1 MARKATKSSPPSLDA
16 ETLLLGRELW
26 NALDDRR
33 PTIFD
38 RRWWLDHLLEWAMSD
53 PSVKVQMFRF
63 VDVLPTLKSSESIA
77 RHLQEY
83 FEDIQSHLPLAAR
96 LALEVGD
103 ADSLLGKA
111 LAVNARNN
119 VRKMAERFIAG
130 NNAEQVYQSV
140 NRLRRQGLAFTLD
153 LLGEAVISEP
163 EAEAYQKS
171 YLDLITNLAPLAEK
185 WPENDLIDRDDSG
198 FIPRCQVSLKLSAL
212 YSQFKPIDPVRS
224 SEAVKGR
231 LRPIL
236 RAAREHE
243 AYVHVDM
250 EQSSYKG
257 LTQQIFREVL
267 MEDEFRD
274 WSDVGIVIQAY
285 LADAESDLLQFREWV
300 GERGTPISIR
310 LVKGAYW
317 DYETI
322 HAEYRGWK
330 APVFRQKWQSDA
342 NFEQL
347 TRKLFEERIWLR
359 PQIASHNLR
368 SLAHAVTCAK
378 QMDVPKQ
385 AWEIQML
392 FGMAE
397 EQASLFSERG
407 HRVRIYTPFGELLPG
422 MAYLVRRLLEN
433 TSNDSFLKHAYDRDL
448 PIEELLRNPEEVGT
462 RIDAERKAAPVTIET
477 AVTAPLP
484 EFVNESPTDF
494 SVPENREAM
503 QVALDDVESQFG
515 AEYPLVINGKAVDTR
530 ARITSKNPS
539 HKKQVVGASAAAG
552 TDHAEQAIEAAQ
564 RAWRQW
570 SRTPATQR
578 ADYLEVIAAEMRN
591 QKFEL
596 AAWQVHE
603 CGKSWAEADGD
614 VAEAIDFCMYYAHLM
629 RELDAPLACDAPG
642 EENAYLYRP
651 VGVCVVIAP
660 WNFPLAILCG
670 MTVAALVTG
679 NTVVMKPAEQSIVI
693 AAKFME
699 ILRDAGIPDGVV
711 NYLPGVGEEVGPALV
726 SHPDVNIIAFT
737 GSRAV
742 GLAINKLAAE
752 TDSRQQGVKRV
763 IAEMGGKN
771 PIIVDE
777 DADLDKAV
785 VGVIS
790 SAFGYSGQKCS
801 ACSRVIVH
809 SGVYEAFLA
818 RLKPAVEALIVGPAA
833 DPGTILGPV
842 IDEQAQKRINDFIAL
857 GTEEHRVIASIDI
870 KALAKEGF
878 YVAPHVFA
886 DVPPDARIAQQEI
899 FGPVLCV
906 IPAKNFDEAID
917 FANQTD
923 YALTAGVYSRSPKN
937 LDIARRELQAGN
949 LYLNRPI
956 TGALVQR
963 QPFGGFKMS
972 GVGSKAGGRDYL
984 LQFLIPVNV
993 TENTLRRGFAPPVK
1007 GKKKSSQNSLEF

>member
-1 MARKATKSSPPSLDA
+1 
-16 ETLLLGRELW
+16 
-26 NALDDRR
+26 
-33 PTIFD
+33 
-38 RRWWLDHLLEWAMSD
+38 MSD
-53 PSVKVQMFRF
+53 PTVKVQMFRF

-83 FEDIQSHLPLAAR
+83 FEDVQSHLPLAAR

-130 NNAEQVYQSV
+130 NSADEVYQSV
-140 NRLRRQGLAFTLD
+140 NRLRRAGLAFTLD

-163 EAEAYQKS
+163 EAEAYQKK
-171 YLDLITNLAPLAEK
+171 YLDLITTLAPQTEK
-185 WPENDLIDRDDSG
+185 WPENDHLDRDESG
-198 FIPRCQVSLKLSAL
+198 FLPRCQVSLKLSAL

-224 SEAVKGR
+224 SNAVKAR

-236 RAAREHE
+236 QAARDND

-250 EQSSYKG
+250 EQASYKG

-267 MEDEFRD
+267 MEDAFRD

-285 LADAESDLLQFREWV
+285 LADAEADLLAFREWV
-300 GERGTPISIR
+300 AERGTPISIR

-322 HAEYRGWK
+322 HAQYRGWK
-330 APVFRQKWQSDA
+330 VPVFEQKWQTDA
-342 NFEQL
+342 NFEKL
-347 TRKLFEERIWLR
+347 TRKLFEERAWLR

-378 QMDVPKQ
+378 QLGVPKD

-392 FGMAE
+392 YGMAE
-397 EQASLFSERG
+397 GQAALFAERG
-407 HRVRIYTPFGELLPG
+407 HRVRIYTPFGEILPG

-448 PIEELLRNPEEVGT
+448 PVDELLRNPEEVGI
-462 RIDAERKAAPVTIET
+462 RIDAERKVAAVTVET
-477 AVTAPLP
+477 APMPV
-484 EFVNESPTDF
+484 FVNEPPTDF

-503 QVALDDVESQFG
+503 QAAVEDVADQLGND
-515 AEYPLVINGKAVDTR
+515 YPLVINGKAVDTR

-539 HKKQVVGASAAAG
+539 HKKQVIGTSASASP
-552 TDHAEQAIEAAQ
+552 DHADQAVQAAR

-578 ADYLEVIAAEMRN
+578 ADSLEVIAAEMRN
-591 QKFEL
+591 QRLTL
-596 AAWQVHE
+596 AAWEVHE

-629 RELDAPLACDAPG
+629 RELDSPLPCDVPG

-651 VGVCVVIAP
+651 RGVCVVIAP

-670 MTVAALVTG
+670 MTVAALVSG

-726 SHPDVNIIAFT
+726 SHPEVDIVAFT

-742 GLAINKLAAE
+742 GLSINKLAAD
-752 TDSRQQGVKRV
+752 TDPRQQGVKRV

-771 PIIVDE
+771 AILVDE
-777 DADLDKAV
+777 DADLDEAV
-785 VGVIS
+785 VGVIQ

-809 SGVYEAFLA
+809 SGVYEAFLK
-818 RLKPAVEALIVGPAA
+818 RLQPAVEALIVGPAE
-833 DPGTILGPV
+833 DPGTVLGPV

-857 GTEEHRVIASIDI
+857 GTEEHRVIVSIDI
-870 KALAKEGF
+870 KALAKEGYF
-878 YVAPHVFA
+878 AAPHVFA
-886 DVPPDARIAQQEI
+886 DVPHDSRIAQQEI
-899 FGPVLCV
+899 FGPVLC
-906 IPAKNFDEAID
+906 IIKAKDFDEAVD

-937 LDIARRELQAGN
+937 LDIARQELQAGN

-993 TENTLRRGFAPPVK
+993 TENTLRRGFAPPAK
-1007 GKKKSSQNSLEF
+1007 GKKLA

>member
-1 MARKATKSSPPSLDA
+1 VARKATKSSPSSLDA
-16 ETLLLGRELW
+16 ETLQLGRELW

-163 EAEAYQKS
+163 EAEAYQKA
-171 YLDLITNLAPLAEK
+171 YLDLITNLAPRAEK
-185 WPENDLIDRDDSG
+185 WPENDLIDRDESG

-224 SEAVKGR
+224 SEAVKAR

-236 RAAREHE
+236 LAAREHE

-267 MEDEFRD
+267 LEDEFRD

-285 LADAESDLLQFREWV
+285 LTDAEADLLLFREWA

-322 HAEYRGWK
+322 HAEYQGWK

-342 NFEQL
+342 NFEKL
-347 TRKLFEERIWLR
+347 TRKLFEERTWLR

-368 SLAHAVTCAK
+368 SLTHAVTCAK

-448 PIEELLRNPEEVGT
+448 SIEELLRNPEEVGA

-477 AVTAPLP
+477 AVTAPMP
-484 EFVNESPTDF
+484 EFVNEPPTDF

-503 QVALDDVESQFG
+503 QVAIDDVESQLG

-539 HKKQVVGASAAAG
+539 HKKQAVGTSASAG
-552 TDHAEQAIEAAQ
+552 VDHAEQAIEAAQ

-591 QKFEL
+591 QKYQL
-596 AAWQVHE
+596 AAWEVHE

-629 RELDAPLACDAPG
+629 RELDSPLACDSPG

-726 SHPDVNIIAFT
+726 SHPDVNVIAFT

-742 GLAINKLAAE
+742 GLSINKLAAD

-771 PIIVDE
+771 AIIVDE
-777 DADLDKAV
+777 DADLDEAV

-818 RLKPAVEALIVGPAA
+818 RLKPAVDALIVGPAA

-857 GTEEHRVIASIDI
+857 GTEEHRVITSIDI

-886 DVPPDARIAQQEI
+886 DVPPEARIAQQEI

-906 IPAKNFDEAID
+906 IPAKDFDEAID

-993 TENTLRRGFAPPVK
+993 TENTLRRGFAPPTK
-1007 GKKKSSQNSLEF
+1007 EKKKK

>member
-1 MARKATKSSPPSLDA
+1 MARKATKSAPPSLDE
-16 ETLLLGRELW
+16 ETLQLGRELW

-83 FEDIQSHLPLAAR
+83 FEDVRSHLPLAAR

-130 NNAEQVYQSV
+130 SDSDQVYQSV

-163 EAEAYQKS
+163 EAEAYQRA
-171 YLDLITNLAPLAEK
+171 YLDLINNLSPLVEK

-198 FIPRCQVSLKLSAL
+198 YIPRCQMSLKLSAL

-224 SEAVKGR
+224 SEAVKAR

-236 RAAREHE
+236 MAARENE

-285 LADAESDLLQFREWV
+285 LEDAEADLLKFREWV
-300 GERGTPISIR
+300 DQRGTPISIR

-322 HAEYRGWK
+322 HAEYRGWR
-330 APVFRQKWQSDA
+330 APVFRQKWKSDA
-342 NFEQL
+342 NFEKL
-347 TRKLFEERIWLR
+347 TRKLFEERNWLR

-378 QMDVPKQ
+378 QLDVPRD

-392 FGMAE
+392 YGMAE
-397 EQASLFSERG
+397 EQAALFSERG
-407 HRVRIYTPFGELLPG
+407 HRVRIYTPFGDLLPG

-448 PIEELLRNPEEVGT
+448 PIDELLQNPEEVGA
-462 RIDAERKAAPVTIET
+462 RMDAERKAAPMTSIE
-477 AVTAPLP
+477 TAPLP
-484 EFVNESPTDF
+484 EFTNEPPTDF
-494 SVPENREAM
+494 SISENREAM
-503 QVALDDVESQFG
+503 QVALDDVASQLG
-515 AEYPLVINGKAVDTR
+515 ADYPLVINGKAVDTR

-539 HKKQVVGASAAAG
+539 HKKQVIGTSASAG
-552 TDHAEQAIEAAQ
+552 VDHADQAIEAAQ

-596 AAWQVHE
+596 AAWEVHE

-629 RELDAPLACDAPG
+629 RELDSPLECDAPG
-642 EENAYLYRP
+642 EENSYLYRP
-651 VGVCVVIAP
+651 RGVCAVIAP

-679 NTVVMKPAEQSIVI
+679 NTVVMKPSEQSIVV

-726 SHPDVNIIAFT
+726 SHPDVDVIAFT
-737 GSRAV
+737 GSQAV
-742 GLAINKLAAE
+742 GLSINQLAAQ
-752 TDSRQQGVKRV
+752 TDPRQQGVKRV

-771 PIIVDE
+771 AIIIDE
-777 DADLDKAV
+777 DADLDEAV
-785 VGVIS
+785 VGVLH

-801 ACSRVIVH
+801 ACSRVVVH
-809 SGVYEAFLA
+809 QSVYETFLA
-818 RLKPAVEALIVGPAA
+818 RLQPAVEALIVGPAE
-833 DPGTILGPV
+833 DPGTVLGPV
-842 IDEQAQKRINDFIAL
+842 IDEESQKRINDYIAL
-857 GTEEHRVIASIDI
+857 GTEEHRVVVSIDI
-870 KALAKEGF
+870 KNLAKEGYF
-878 YVAPHVFA
+878 VAPHVFA
-886 DVPPDARIAQQEI
+886 DVPPEARLAQQEI

-906 IPAKNFDEAID
+906 IPAKDFDEAVDI
-917 FANQTD
+917 ANQSD

-937 LDIARRELQAGN
+937 LEIARQELQAGN

-993 TENTLRRGFAPPVK
+993 TENTLRRGFAPPAK
-1007 GKKKSSQNSLEF
+1007 SGKKKA

>member
-1 MARKATKSSPPSLDA
+1 VARKAAKSASPSLD
-16 ETLLLGRELW
+16 EEILRLGKELW
-26 NALDDRR
+26 AELDDRR

-38 RRWWLDHLLEWAMSD
+38 RRWWLDHLLEWAMQD

-83 FEDIQSHLPLAAR
+83 FDEVNAQLPMAAR
-96 LALEVGD
+96 LALEV
-103 ADSLLGKA
+103 ADPNSLLGKA
-111 LAVNARNN
+111 LAVNARNR
-119 VRKMAERFIAG
+119 VRQMAERFIAG
-130 NNAEQVYQSV
+130 TTPEEVYRSA

-163 EAEAYQKS
+163 EAEAYQQQ
-171 YLDLITNLAPLAEK
+171 YLELIRTLAPQVEK
-185 WPENDLIDRDDSG
+185 WPDNDVLDRDESG
-198 FIPRCQVSLKLSAL
+198 FLPRCQVSLKLSAL
-212 YSQFKPIDPVRS
+212 YSQFKPIDPIRT
-224 SEAVKGR
+224 SEAVKAR

-236 RAAREHE
+236 LAAREND
-243 AYVHVDM
+243 AYVHIDM
-250 EQSSYKG
+250 EQSSYKD

-274 WSDVGIVIQAY
+274 WSDCGIVIQAY
-285 LADAESDLLQFREWV
+285 LQDSEADLLKFREWV
-300 GERGTPISIR
+300 DERETPISIR

-322 HAEYRGWK
+322 QAGYHGWK
-330 APVFRQKWQSDA
+330 APVYAEKWQTDA
-342 NFEQL
+342 NYEKL
-347 TRKLFEERIWLR
+347 TRKLLDEREWLR

-368 SLAHAVTCAK
+368 SLAHAATYAK
-378 QMDVPKQ
+378 HKEIPNS

-392 FGMAE
+392 YGMAE
-397 EQASLFSERG
+397 EQAASFAERNY
-407 HRVRIYTPFGELLPG
+407 RVRIYTPFGQLLPG

-448 PIEELLRNPEEVGT
+448 PIDELLRNPEDVGL
-462 RIDAERKAAPVTIET
+462 RITAERKAASVTDET
-477 AVTAPLP
+477 MTAPLP
-484 EFVNESPTDF
+484 AFQNEPPTDF
-494 SVPENREAM
+494 SIAENRELM
-503 QVALDDVESQFG
+503 QAALDAVAEELG
-515 AEYPLVINGKAVDTR
+515 GEYPLVIGGKAVDTR

-539 HKKQVVGASAAAG
+539 HKKQIVGTSAAASA
-552 TDHAEQAIEAAQ
+552 DHADQAVQAAR

-591 QKFEL
+591 QKHDL
-596 AAWQVHE
+596 AAWEVYE

-629 RELDAPLACDAPG
+629 RELDSPLPTDVPG
-642 EENAYLYRP
+642 EENAYFYRP
-651 VGVCVVIAP
+651 RGVCVVIAP

-670 MTVAALVTG
+670 MTVAALVSG
-679 NTVVMKPAEQSIVI
+679 NTVVMKPAEQSVVV

-711 NYLPGVGEEVGPALV
+711 NYLPGIGEEVGPALV
-726 SHPDVNIIAFT
+726 SHPEVDIVAFT
-737 GSRAV
+737 GSQKV

-752 TDSRQQGVKRV
+752 TDPKQQQGVRRV

-771 PIIVDE
+771 AIIVDE
-777 DADLDKAV
+777 DADLDEAV
-785 VGVIS
+785 TGILQ

-809 SGVYEAFLA
+809 GTVYDAFLE
-818 RLKPAVEALIVGPAA
+818 RLRPAVEALVAGPAE
-833 DPGTILGPV
+833 DPGTVIGPV
-842 IDEQAQKRINDFIAL
+842 IDEEAYKRVNDFVAL
-857 GTEEHRVIASIDI
+857 GLEEHRLIANSDV
-870 KALAKEGF
+870 KTLAKEGF
-878 YVAPHVFA
+878 FVAPHVFA
-886 DVPPDARIAQQEI
+886 DVPADARIAVQEI

-906 IPAKNFDEAID
+906 IRAKNFDEAID

-937 LDIARRELQAGN
+937 LDIAKRELEAGN

-972 GVGSKAGGRDYL
+972 GIGSKAGGRDYL
-984 LQFLIPVNV
+984 LQFLIPVNI
-993 TENTLRRGFAPPVK
+993 TENTLRRGFAPPAK
-1007 GKKKSSQNSLEF
+1007 GKKKA

>member
-1 MARKATKSSPPSLDA
+1 M
-16 ETLLLGRELW
+16 GRELW
-26 NALDDRR
+26 TALDDRR

-53 PSVKVQMFRF
+53 PTVKVQMFRF

-83 FEDIQSHLPLAAR
+83 FEDVQSHLPLAAR

-130 NNAEQVYQSV
+130 SNADEVYQSV
-140 NRLRRQGLAFTLD
+140 NRLRRAGLAFTLD

-163 EAEAYQKS
+163 EAEAYQKQ
-171 YLDLITNLAPLAEK
+171 YLDLITTLAPQTEK
-185 WPENDLIDRDDSG
+185 WPENDHLDRDESG
-198 FIPRCQVSLKLSAL
+198 FLPRCQVSLKLSAL

-224 SEAVKGR
+224 SNAVKAR

-236 RAAREHE
+236 QAARDND

-250 EQSSYKG
+250 EQASYKG

-285 LADAESDLLQFREWV
+285 LADAEADLLAFREWV
-300 GERGTPISIR
+300 AERGTPISIR

-322 HAEYRGWK
+322 HAGSRGWK
-330 APVFRQKWQSDA
+330 TPVFQQKWQTDA
-342 NFEQL
+342 NFEKL
-347 TRKLFEERIWLR
+347 TRMLFEERTWLR

-378 QMDVPKQ
+378 QLGVPKD

-392 FGMAE
+392 YGMAE
-397 EQASLFSERG
+397 GQAALFAERG
-407 HRVRIYTPFGELLPG
+407 HRVRIYTPFGEMLPG

-448 PIEELLRNPEEVGT
+448 PIDELLQNPEEVGT
-462 RIDAERKAAPVTIET
+462 RIDAERKAAPVTVET
-477 AVTAPLP
+477 SVTTPLP
-484 EFVNESPTDF
+484 EFVNEPSTDF

-503 QVALDDVESQFG
+503 QAAVEDVAEQLGND
-515 AEYPLVINGKAVDTR
+515 YPLVINGKAVDTR

-539 HKKQVVGASAAAG
+539 HKKQVIGTSASASP
-552 TDHAEQAIEAAQ
+552 DHADQAVQAAR

-591 QKFEL
+591 QRLTL
-596 AAWQVHE
+596 AAWEVHE

-629 RELDAPLACDAPG
+629 RELDSPLPCDVPG

-651 VGVCVVIAP
+651 RGVCVVIAP

-670 MTVAALVTG
+670 MTVAALVSG

-726 SHPDVNIIAFT
+726 SHPEVDIIAFT
-737 GSRAV
+737 GSRPV
-742 GLAINKLAAE
+742 GLSINKLAAE
-752 TDSRQQGVKRV
+752 TDPRQQGVKQV

-771 PIIVDE
+771 AIIVDE
-777 DADLDKAV
+777 DADLDEAV
-785 VGVIS
+785 VGVIQ

-809 SGVYEAFLA
+809 SSVYEAFLK
-818 RLKPAVEALIVGPAA
+818 RLQPAVEALIVGPAE
-833 DPGTILGPV
+833 DPGTVLGPV
-842 IDEQAQKRINDFIAL
+842 IDEQAQKRINDYIAL
-857 GTEEHRVIASIDI
+857 GIEEHRVIASIDI
-870 KALAKEGF
+870 KSLAKEGYF
-878 YVAPHVFA
+878 AAPHVFA
-886 DVPPDARIAQQEI
+886 DVPHDARIAQQEI
-899 FGPVLCV
+899 FGPVLC
-906 IPAKNFDEAID
+906 IIKAKDFDEAID

-937 LDIARRELQAGN
+937 LDIARQELQAGN

-972 GVGSKAGGRDYL
+972 GIGSKAGGRDYL

-993 TENTLRRGFAPPVK
+993 TENTLRRGFAPPAK
-1007 GKKKSSQNSLEF
+1007 GKKA

>member
-1 MARKATKSSPPSLDA
+1 MARKATKTSPPSLDA
-16 ETLLLGRELW
+16 ETLQLGRELW
-26 NALDDRR
+26 KALDDRR

-53 PSVKVQMFRF
+53 PTVKVQMFRF

-83 FEDIQSHLPLAAR
+83 FEDVQSHLPLAAR

-130 NNAEQVYQSV
+130 SNAEQVYQSV
-140 NRLRRQGLAFTLD
+140 NRLRRAGLAFTLD

-163 EAEAYQKS
+163 EAEAYQKQ
-171 YLDLITNLAPLAEK
+171 YLDLITTLAPQADK
-185 WPENDLIDRDDSG
+185 WPENDLIDRDESG
-198 FIPRCQVSLKLSAL
+198 FLPRCQVSLKLSAL

-224 SEAVKGR
+224 ANAVKAR

-236 RAAREHE
+236 QAARDHD

-250 EQSSYKG
+250 EQASYKG

-267 MEDEFRD
+267 MEDAFRD

-285 LADAESDLLQFREWV
+285 LADAEADLLAFREWV
-300 GERGTPISIR
+300 AERGTPISIR

-322 HAEYRGWK
+322 HAGYRGWK
-330 APVFRQKWQSDA
+330 VPVFQQKWQSDA
-342 NFEQL
+342 NFEKL
-347 TRKLFEERIWLR
+347 TRKLLEERAWLR

-368 SLAHAVTCAK
+368 SLAHAVTSAK
-378 QMDVPKQ
+378 QLGVPKD

-392 FGMAE
+392 YGMAE
-397 EQASLFSERG
+397 GQAALFAERG
-407 HRVRIYTPFGELLPG
+407 HRVRIYTPFGEMLPG

-448 PIEELLRNPEEVGT
+448 PVDELLQNPEEVGT
-462 RIDAERKAAPVTIET
+462 RIDAERKVAAVTVET
-477 AVTAPLP
+477 ALMP
-484 EFVNESPTDF
+484 EFVNEPPTDF
-494 SVPENREAM
+494 SVAESREAM
-503 QVALDDVESQFG
+503 QQAIDDVADQLG
-515 AEYPLVINGKAVDTR
+515 NDYPLVINGKAVDTR

-539 HKKQVVGASAAAG
+539 HKKQVIGTSASASV
-552 TDHAEQAIEAAQ
+552 DHADQAVQAAR

-570 SRTPATQR
+570 SRTPASQR
-578 ADYLEVIAAEMRN
+578 ADSLEVVAAEMRN
-591 QKFEL
+591 QRLTL
-596 AAWQVHE
+596 AAWEVHE
-603 CGKSWAEADGD
+603 CGKSWTEADGD

-629 RELDAPLACDAPG
+629 RELDTPLPCDVPG

-651 VGVCVVIAP
+651 RGVCVVIAP

-670 MTVAALVTG
+670 MTVAALVSG

-693 AAKFME
+693 ASKFME

-726 SHPDVNIIAFT
+726 SHPEVDVIAFT

-742 GLAINKLAAE
+742 GLSINKLAAE

-771 PIIVDE
+771 AIIVDE
-777 DADLDKAV
+777 DADLDEAV
-785 VGVIS
+785 VGVIQ

-809 SGVYEAFLA
+809 SAVYEAFLK
-818 RLKPAVEALIVGPAA
+818 RLQPAVEALVVGPAE
-833 DPGTILGPV
+833 DPGTVLGPV
-842 IDEQAQKRINDFIAL
+842 IDEQAQKRIHDYIAM
-857 GTEEHRVIASIDI
+857 GTEEHRVIVSIDI
-870 KALAKEGF
+870 KALAKEGYF
-878 YVAPHVFA
+878 AAPHVFA
-886 DVPPDARIAQQEI
+886 DVPHDARIAQQEI
-899 FGPVLCV
+899 FGPVLC
-906 IPAKNFDEAID
+906 IIKAKDFDEAID

-937 LDIARRELQAGN
+937 LDIARQELQAGN

-993 TENTLRRGFAPPVK
+993 TENTLRRGFAPPAK
-1007 GKKKSSQNSLEF
+1007 GKKKAK

>member
-1 MARKATKSSPPSLDA
+1 MARKATKSLPPSLDA
-16 ETLLLGRELW
+16 ETLQLGRELW
-26 NALDDRR
+26 TALDDRR

-53 PSVKVQMFRF
+53 PTVKVQMFRF

-83 FEDIQSHLPLAAR
+83 FEDVQSHLPLAAR
-96 LALEVGD
+96 LALEVAD
-103 ADSLLGKA
+103 PDSLLGKA

-140 NRLRRQGLAFTLD
+140 NRLRRAGLAFTLD

-163 EAEAYQKS
+163 EAEAYQKQ
-171 YLDLITNLAPLAEK
+171 YLDLITTLAPQTEK
-185 WPENDLIDRDDSG
+185 WPENDHLDRDESG
-198 FIPRCQVSLKLSAL
+198 FLPRCQVSLKLSAL

-224 SEAVKGR
+224 SNAVKAR

-236 RAAREHE
+236 QAAREND

-285 LADAESDLLQFREWV
+285 LADAEADLLAFREWV
-300 GERGTPISIR
+300 AERGTPISIR

-322 HAEYRGWK
+322 HAGYRGWK
-330 APVFRQKWQSDA
+330 VPVFQQKWQSDA
-342 NFEQL
+342 SFEKL
-347 TRKLFEERIWLR
+347 TRKLFEERAWLR

-378 QMDVPKQ
+378 QLGVPKDG
-385 AWEIQML
+385 WEIQML
-392 FGMAE
+392 YGMAE
-397 EQASLFSERG
+397 GQAALFAERG
-407 HRVRIYTPFGELLPG
+407 HRVRIYTPFGEMLPG

-448 PIEELLRNPEEVGT
+448 PIDELLRNPEEVGT
-462 RIDAERKAAPVTIET
+462 RIDAERKAAPVTVET
-477 AVTAPLP
+477 AMTAPLP
-484 EFVNESPTDF
+484 GFANEPPTDF

-503 QVALDDVESQFG
+503 QAAVEEVAEQLGND
-515 AEYPLVINGKAVDTR
+515 YPLVINGKAVDTR

-539 HKKQVVGASAAAG
+539 HKKQVIGTSASASP
-552 TDHAEQAIEAAQ
+552 DHADQAVQAAR

-591 QKFEL
+591 QRLTL
-596 AAWQVHE
+596 AAWEVHE
-603 CGKSWAEADGD
+603 CGKSWAEADSD

-629 RELDAPLACDAPG
+629 RELDSPLPCDVPG

-651 VGVCVVIAP
+651 RGVCVVIAP

-670 MTVAALVTG
+670 MTVAALVSG

-726 SHPDVNIIAFT
+726 SHSEVDIVAFT

-742 GLAINKLAAE
+742 GLSINKLAAE
-752 TDSRQQGVKRV
+752 TDPRQQGVKRV

-771 PIIVDE
+771 AIIVDE
-777 DADLDKAV
+777 DADLDEAV
-785 VGVIS
+785 VGVIQ

-809 SGVYEAFLA
+809 ASVYEAFLN
-818 RLKPAVEALIVGPAA
+818 RLQPAVEALIVGPAE
-833 DPGTILGPV
+833 DPGTVLGPV
-842 IDEQAQKRINDFIAL
+842 IDEQAQKRINDYIAM
-857 GTEEHRVIASIDI
+857 GTEEHRLIASIDI
-870 KALAKEGF
+870 KALAKEGYF
-878 YVAPHVFA
+878 AAPHVFA
-886 DVPPDARIAQQEI
+886 DVPHDSRIAQQEI
-899 FGPVLCV
+899 FGPVLC
-906 IPAKNFDEAID
+906 IIKAKDFDEAID

-937 LDIARRELQAGN
+937 LDSARQELQAGN

-972 GVGSKAGGRDYL
+972 GIGSKAGGRDYL

-993 TENTLRRGFAPPVK
+993 TENTLRRGFAPPAK
-1007 GKKKSSQNSLEF
+1007 GKKKA

>member
-1 MARKATKSSPPSLDA
+1 VARKATKSAPPSLDE
-16 ETLLLGRELW
+16 ETLQLGRELW
-26 NALDDRR
+26 NALEDRR

-38 RRWWLDHLLEWAMSD
+38 RRWWLDHLLEWAISD

-83 FEDIQSHLPLAAR
+83 FDDVQSHLPLAAR
-96 LALEVGD
+96 LALEVVD

-130 NNAEQVYQSV
+130 SDSDQVYQSV

-163 EAEAYQKS
+163 EAEAYQRA
-171 YLDLITNLAPLAEK
+171 YLDLLTNLSPMADK

-224 SEAVKGR
+224 SEAVKAR

-236 RAAREHE
+236 LAARENE
-243 AYVHVDM
+243 AYVHIDM

-267 MEDEFRD
+267 LEDEFRD

-285 LADAESDLLQFREWV
+285 LEDAEADLLKFREWV
-300 GERGTPISIR
+300 DERGTPISIR

-322 HAEYRGWK
+322 HAEYRGWQ
-330 APVFRQKWQSDA
+330 APVFRQKWKSDA
-342 NFEQL
+342 NFEKL
-347 TRKLFEERIWLR
+347 TRKLFEERNWLR

-378 QMDVPKQ
+378 QLDIPKD

-392 FGMAE
+392 YGMAE
-397 EQASLFSERG
+397 EQASLFAERG
-407 HRVRIYTPFGELLPG
+407 HRVRIYTPFGDLLPG

-448 PIEELLRNPEEVGT
+448 PIDELLRNPEEVGA
-462 RIDAERKAAPVTIET
+462 RMDAERKAAPMTSIET
-477 AVTAPLP
+477 SPLP
-484 EFVNESPTDF
+484 SFTNEPPTDF
-494 SVPENREAM
+494 SIPENREAM
-503 QVALDDVESQFG
+503 QLAIDDVESQLG
-515 AEYPLVINGKAVDTR
+515 ADYPLVINGKAVDTR

-539 HKKQVVGASAAAG
+539 HKKQVIGTSASAG
-552 TDHAEQAIEAAQ
+552 VDHADQAIEAAQ

-596 AAWQVHE
+596 AAWEVHE

-629 RELDAPLACDAPG
+629 RELDTPLECDAPG
-642 EENAYLYRP
+642 EENSYLYRP
-651 VGVCVVIAP
+651 RGVCAVIAP

-679 NTVVMKPAEQSIVI
+679 NTVVMKPSEQSIVV

-726 SHPDVNIIAFT
+726 AHPDVDVIAFT
-737 GSRAV
+737 GSQAV
-742 GLAINKLAAE
+742 GLSINQLAAQ
-752 TDSRQQGVKRV
+752 TDPRQQGVKRV

-771 PIIVDE
+771 AIIVDE
-777 DADLDKAV
+777 DADLDEAV
-785 VGVIS
+785 VGILH

-801 ACSRVIVH
+801 ACSRVVVH
-809 SGVYEAFLA
+809 QSVYEAFLA
-818 RLKPAVEALIVGPAA
+818 RLQFAVEALIVGPAE
-833 DPGTILGPV
+833 DPGTVLGPV
-842 IDEQAQKRINDFIAL
+842 IDEEAQKRINDYIAL
-857 GTEEHRVIASIDI
+857 GTEEHRVVVSIDI
-870 KALAKEGF
+870 KALAKEGYF
-878 YVAPHVFA
+878 VAPHVFA
-886 DVPPDARIAQQEI
+886 DVPPESRLAQQEI

-906 IPAKNFDEAID
+906 IPAKDFDEAVDI
-917 FANQTD
+917 ANQSD
-923 YALTAGVYSRSPKN
+923 YALTAGVYSRSPRN
-937 LDIARRELQAGN
+937 LEIARQELQAGN

-993 TENTLRRGFAPPVK
+993 TENTLRRGFAPPTK
-1007 GKKKSSQNSLEF
+1007 SGKKNA

>member
-1 MARKATKSSPPSLDA
+1 MARKATKSAPPSLDE
-16 ETLLLGRELW
+16 ETLQLGRELW
-26 NALDDRR
+26 NALEDRR

-38 RRWWLDHLLEWAMSD
+38 RRWWLDHLLEWAISD

-83 FEDIQSHLPLAAR
+83 FDDVQSHLPLAAR
-96 LALEVGD
+96 LALEVVD

-130 NNAEQVYQSV
+130 SDSDQVYQSV

-163 EAEAYQKS
+163 EAEAYQRA
-171 YLDLITNLAPLAEK
+171 YLDLLTNLSPMADK

-224 SEAVKGR
+224 SEAVKAR

-236 RAAREHE
+236 LAARENE
-243 AYVHVDM
+243 AYVHIDM

-267 MEDEFRD
+267 LEDEFRD

-285 LADAESDLLQFREWV
+285 LEDAEADLLKFREWV
-300 GERGTPISIR
+300 DERGTPISIR

-322 HAEYRGWK
+322 HAEYRGWQ
-330 APVFRQKWQSDA
+330 APVFRQKWKSDA
-342 NFEQL
+342 NFEKL
-347 TRKLFEERIWLR
+347 TRKLFEERNWLR

-378 QMDVPKQ
+378 QLDIPKD

-392 FGMAE
+392 YGMAE
-397 EQASLFSERG
+397 EQASLFAERG
-407 HRVRIYTPFGELLPG
+407 HRVRIYTPFGDLLPG

-448 PIEELLRNPEEVGT
+448 PIDELLRNPEEVGA
-462 RIDAERKAAPVTIET
+462 RMDAERKAAPMTSIET
-477 AVTAPLP
+477 SPLP
-484 EFVNESPTDF
+484 SFTNEPPTDF
-494 SVPENREAM
+494 SIPENREAM
-503 QVALDDVESQFG
+503 QLAIDDVESQLG
-515 AEYPLVINGKAVDTR
+515 ADYPLVINGKAVDTR

-539 HKKQVVGASAAAG
+539 HKKQVIGTSASAG
-552 TDHAEQAIEAAQ
+552 VDHADQAIEAAQ

-596 AAWQVHE
+596 AAWEVHE

-629 RELDAPLACDAPG
+629 RELDTPLECDAPG
-642 EENAYLYRP
+642 EENSYLYRP
-651 VGVCVVIAP
+651 RGVCAVIAP

-679 NTVVMKPAEQSIVI
+679 NTVVMKPSEQSIVV

-726 SHPDVNIIAFT
+726 AHPDVDVIAFT
-737 GSRAV
+737 GSQAV
-742 GLAINKLAAE
+742 GLSINQLAAQ
-752 TDSRQQGVKRV
+752 TDPRQQGVKRV

-771 PIIVDE
+771 AIIVDE
-777 DADLDKAV
+777 DADLDEAV
-785 VGVIS
+785 VGILH

-801 ACSRVIVH
+801 ACSRVVVH
-809 SGVYEAFLA
+809 QSVYEAFLA
-818 RLKPAVEALIVGPAA
+818 RLQFAVEALIVGPAE
-833 DPGTILGPV
+833 DPGTVLGPV
-842 IDEQAQKRINDFIAL
+842 IDEEAQKRINDYIAL
-857 GTEEHRVIASIDI
+857 GTEEHRVVVSIDI
-870 KALAKEGF
+870 KALAKEGYF
-878 YVAPHVFA
+878 VAPHVFA
-886 DVPPDARIAQQEI
+886 DVPPESRLAQQEI

-906 IPAKNFDEAID
+906 IPAKDFDEAVDI
-917 FANQTD
+917 ANQSD
-923 YALTAGVYSRSPKN
+923 YALTAGVYSRSPRN
-937 LDIARRELQAGN
+937 LEIARQELQAGN

-993 TENTLRRGFAPPVK
+993 TENTLRRGFAPPTK
-1007 GKKKSSQNSLEF
+1007 SGKKNA

>member
-1 MARKATKSSPPSLDA
+1 MARKATKSAPPSLDE
-16 ETLLLGRELW
+16 ETLQLGRELW
-26 NALDDRR
+26 NALEDRR

-38 RRWWLDHLLEWAMSD
+38 RRWWLDHLLEWAISD

-83 FEDIQSHLPLAAR
+83 FDDVQSHLPLAAR
-96 LALEVGD
+96 LALEVVD

-130 NNAEQVYQSV
+130 SEPDQVYQSV

-163 EAEAYQKS
+163 EAEAYQRA
-171 YLDLITNLAPLAEK
+171 YLDLLANLSPMADK

-224 SEAVKGR
+224 SEAVKAR

-236 RAAREHE
+236 QAARENE
-243 AYVHVDM
+243 AYVHIDM

-267 MEDEFRD
+267 LEDEFRD

-285 LADAESDLLQFREWV
+285 LEDSESDLLKFREWV
-300 GERGTPISIR
+300 DERGTPISIR

-322 HAEYRGWK
+322 HAEYRGWQ
-330 APVFRQKWQSDA
+330 APVFRQKWKSDA
-342 NFEQL
+342 NFEKL
-347 TRKLFEERIWLR
+347 TRKLFEERNWLR

-378 QMDVPKQ
+378 QLDIPKD

-392 FGMAE
+392 YGMAE
-397 EQASLFSERG
+397 EQASLFAERG
-407 HRVRIYTPFGELLPG
+407 HRVRIYTPFGDLLPG

-448 PIEELLRNPEEVGT
+448 PIDELLRNPEEVGA
-462 RIDAERKAAPVTIET
+462 RMDAERKDAPMTSIE
-477 AVTAPLP
+477 TAPLP
-484 EFVNESPTDF
+484 AFTNEPPTDF
-494 SVPENREAM
+494 SIPENREAM
-503 QVALDDVESQFG
+503 QLAIDDVESQLG
-515 AEYPLVINGKAVDTR
+515 ADYPLVINGKAVDTR

-539 HKKQVVGASAAAG
+539 HKKQVIGTSASAG
-552 TDHAEQAIEAAQ
+552 VDHADQAIEAAQ

-596 AAWQVHE
+596 AAWEVHE

-614 VAEAIDFCMYYAHLM
+614 VAEAIDFCMYYSHLM
-629 RELDAPLACDAPG
+629 RELDTPLECDAPG
-642 EENAYLYRP
+642 EENSYLYRP
-651 VGVCVVIAP
+651 RGVCAVIAP

-679 NTVVMKPAEQSIVI
+679 NTVVMKPSEQSIVV

-726 SHPDVNIIAFT
+726 SHPDVDVIAFT
-737 GSRAV
+737 GSQAV
-742 GLAINKLAAE
+742 GLSINQLAAQ
-752 TDSRQQGVKRV
+752 TDPRQQGVKRV

-771 PIIVDE
+771 AIIVDE
-777 DADLDKAV
+777 DADLDEAV
-785 VGVIS
+785 VGILH

-801 ACSRVIVH
+801 ACSRVVVH
-809 SGVYEAFLA
+809 QSVYEAFLA
-818 RLKPAVEALIVGPAA
+818 RLQPAVEALIVGPAE
-833 DPGTILGPV
+833 DPGTVLGPV
-842 IDEQAQKRINDFIAL
+842 IDEESQKRIKDYIAL
-857 GTEEHRVIASIDI
+857 GTEEHRVVVSIDI
-870 KALAKEGF
+870 KSLAKEGYF
-878 YVAPHVFA
+878 VAPHVFA
-886 DVPPDARIAQQEI
+886 DVPPESRLAQQEI

-906 IPAKNFDEAID
+906 IPAKDFDEAVDI
-917 FANQTD
+917 ANQSD
-923 YALTAGVYSRSPKN
+923 YALTAGVYSRSPRN
-937 LDIARRELQAGN
+937 LEIARQELQAGN

-993 TENTLRRGFAPPVK
+993 TENTLRRGFAPPTK
-1007 GKKKSSQNSLEF
+1007 SGKKNA

>member
-1 MARKATKSSPPSLDA
+1 MARKATKSAPSSLDE
-16 ETLLLGRELW
+16 ETLQLGRELW

-83 FEDIQSHLPLAAR
+83 FEDVRSHLPLAAR

-130 NNAEQVYQSV
+130 SDPDQVYQSV

-163 EAEAYQKS
+163 EAEAYQRA
-171 YLDLITNLAPLAEK
+171 YLDLITNLSPLVEK
-185 WPENDLIDRDDSG
+185 WPENDLVDRDDSG

-224 SEAVKGR
+224 SEAVKAR

-236 RAAREHE
+236 LAAREHE

-250 EQSSYKG
+250 EQSSHKG

-267 MEDEFRD
+267 MEDDFRD

-285 LADAESDLLQFREWV
+285 LEDAEADLLKFREWV
-300 GERGTPISIR
+300 DERGTPISIR

-322 HAEYRGWK
+322 HAEYRGWR
-330 APVFRQKWQSDA
+330 APVFRQKWKSDA
-342 NFEQL
+342 NFEKL
-347 TRKLFEERIWLR
+347 TRKLFEERNWLR

-378 QMDVPKQ
+378 QLDVPKD
-385 AWEIQML
+385 AWEMQML
-392 FGMAE
+392 YGMAE
-397 EQASLFSERG
+397 EQAALFAERG
-407 HRVRIYTPFGELLPG
+407 HRVRIYTPFGDLLPG

-433 TSNDSFLKHAYDRDL
+433 TSNDSFLRHAYDRDL
-448 PIEELLRNPEEVGT
+448 PIDELLQNPEEVGA
-462 RIDAERKAAPVTIET
+462 RMDAERKAAPMTSIET
-477 AVTAPLP
+477 VALP
-484 EFVNESPTDF
+484 VFTNEPPTDF

-503 QVALDDVESQFG
+503 QVAIDDVESQLG
-515 AEYPLVINGKAVDTR
+515 ADYPLVINGKAVDTR

-539 HKKQVVGASAAAG
+539 HKKQVIGTSASAG
-552 TDHAEQAIEAAQ
+552 VDHADQAIEAAQ

-570 SRTPATQR
+570 SRTPASQR

-596 AAWQVHE
+596 AAWEVHE

-629 RELDAPLACDAPG
+629 RELDTPLECDAPG
-642 EENAYLYRP
+642 EENSYLYRP
-651 VGVCVVIAP
+651 RGVCAVIAP

-679 NTVVMKPAEQSIVI
+679 NTVVMKPSEQSIVV

-726 SHPDVNIIAFT
+726 SHPDVDVIAFT
-737 GSRAV
+737 GSQAV
-742 GLAINKLAAE
+742 GLSINQLAAQ
-752 TDSRQQGVKRV
+752 TDPRQQGVKRV

-771 PIIVDE
+771 AIIVDE
-777 DADLDKAV
+777 DADLDEAV
-785 VGVIS
+785 VGILH

-801 ACSRVIVH
+801 ACSRVVVH
-809 SGVYEAFLA
+809 QSVYEAFLA
-818 RLKPAVEALIVGPAA
+818 RLQPAVEALIVGPAE
-833 DPGTILGPV
+833 DPGTVLGPV
-842 IDEQAQKRINDFIAL
+842 IDEESQKRINDYIAL
-857 GTEEHRVIASIDI
+857 GTEEHRVIVSIDI
-870 KALAKEGF
+870 KALAKEGYF
-878 YVAPHVFA
+878 VAPHVFA
-886 DVPPDARIAQQEI
+886 DVPPESRLAQQEI
-899 FGPVLCV
+899 FGPVLCI
-906 IPAKNFDEAID
+906 IPANDFDEAVDI
-917 FANQTD
+917 ANQSH

-937 LDIARRELQAGN
+937 LEIARQELQAGN
-949 LYLNRPI
+949 LYFNRPI

-993 TENTLRRGFAPPVK
+993 TENTLRRGFAPPAK
-1007 GKKKSSQNSLEF
+1007 SAKKKA

>member
-1 MARKATKSSPPSLDA
+1 MARKATKTSPPSLDA
-16 ETLLLGRELW
+16 ETLQLGRELW
-26 NALDDRR
+26 AALDDRR

-83 FEDIQSHLPLAAR
+83 FENVQSHLPLAAR
-96 LALEVGD
+96 LALEVAD
-103 ADSLLGKA
+103 PDSLLGKA

-130 NNAEQVYQSV
+130 SNPEQVFQSV
-140 NRLRRQGLAFTLD
+140 GRLRRQGLAFTLD

-163 EAEAYQKS
+163 EAEAYQRA
-171 YLDLITNLAPLAEK
+171 YLDLLANLAPQTEK
-185 WPENDLIDRDDSG
+185 WADSDQLDRDDSG

-224 SEAVKGR
+224 SEAVKAR

-236 RAAREHE
+236 LAARENE
-243 AYVHVDM
+243 SYVHIDM
-250 EQSSYKG
+250 EQASYKG

-285 LADAESDLLQFREWV
+285 LADSEADLLSFREWV
-300 GERGTPISIR
+300 EQRGTPISIR

-342 NFEQL
+342 NFEKL
-347 TRKLFEERIWLR
+347 TRKLFEERAWLR

-368 SLAHAVTCAK
+368 SLAHAITCAK
-378 QMDVPKQ
+378 QMDIPKE

-392 FGMAE
+392 YGMAE
-397 EQASLFSERG
+397 EQAGLFAERG
-407 HRVRIYTPFGELLPG
+407 HRVRIYTPFGDLLPG

-433 TSNDSFLKHAYDRDL
+433 SSNDSFLKHAYDRDL
-448 PIEELLRNPEEVGT
+448 SIEELLQNPEEVGA
-462 RIDAERKAAPVTIET
+462 RIDAERKAAPMTTSIET
-477 AVTAPLP
+477 QALP
-484 EFVNESPTDF
+484 EFANEPPTDF

-503 QVALDDVESQFG
+503 QLAIDDVAEQLG
-515 AEYPLVINGKAVDTR
+515 ADYPLVINGKAVDTR

-539 HKKQVVGASAAAG
+539 HKKQAIGTSASAGA
-552 TDHAEQAIEAAQ
+552 DHADQAVEAAQ

-570 SRTPATQR
+570 SRTPATMR

-591 QKFEL
+591 QRLQL
-596 AAWQVHE
+596 AAWEVHE
-603 CGKSWAEADGD
+603 CGKSWVEADGD

-629 RELDAPLACDAPG
+629 RELDSPLACDFPG
-642 EENAYLYRP
+642 EENAYLYRSR
-651 VGVCVVIAP
+651 GVCVVIAP

-670 MTVAALVTG
+670 MTVAALVSG
-679 NTVVMKPAEQSIVI
+679 NTVVMKPAEQSIVV

-726 SHPDVNIIAFT
+726 SHPDVDIIAFT
-737 GSRAV
+737 GSRPV
-742 GLAINKLAAE
+742 GLSINKLAAE
-752 TDSRQQGVKRV
+752 TDPRQQGVKRV

-771 PIIVDE
+771 AIIIDE
-777 DADLDKAV
+777 DADLDEAV

-809 SGVYEAFLA
+809 SSVYEAFLT
-818 RLKPAVEALIVGPAA
+818 RLQPAVEALIVGPAE
-833 DPGTILGPV
+833 DPGTVLGPV

-857 GTEEHRVIASIDI
+857 GSEEHRLIASIDI
-870 KALAKEGF
+870 KTLAKEGF

-886 DVPPDARIAQQEI
+886 DVPPEARIAQQEI
-899 FGPVLCV
+899 FGPLLC
-906 IPAKNFDEAID
+906 IIKAKDFDEAID
-917 FANQTD
+917 FANQTS

-937 LDIARRELQAGN
+937 LDIARKELQAGN

-993 TENTLRRGFAPPVK
+993 TENTLRRGFAPPAK
-1007 GKKKSSQNSLEF
+1007 GKKKT